1 MNPVPA
7 SLTVVS
13 SGLASLNCSG
23 SHHYGVQ
30 DAITDQVWNNSNP
43 PQKMQVAGMTPCES
57 GTLIGRA
64 TRPFGPVGAA
74 TGANGQFVDNPVG
87 TCANLPFSK
96 NLTGTLTI
104 QMLLNGTYYPVRANN
119 WTESDYQRQRCYS
132 DEVTRETFAS
142 SGEFVGDWSVQRGG

>member
-1 MNPVPA
+1 
-7 SLTVVS
+7 
-13 SGLASLNCSG
+13 
-23 SHHYGVQ
+23 
-30 DAITDQVWNNSNP
+30 
-43 PQKMQVAGMTPCES
+43 MQVAGMTPCES

-64 TRPFGPVGAA
+64 TMPFGPVGAA

-132 DEVTRETFAS
+132 DEVTRETF
-142 SGEFVGDWSVQRGG
+142 SGSLCLHRILQRGVGAGACANRGANDRHLGVRLLFQRLGRQADEESGRLGRRSTHQGAH